1 MTKPDFVSGDISCYG
16 DMHEYQNTN
25 VVCDDE
31 IDDYLH
37 PNGFPDWEAACT
49 FFRDLEIK
57 HDIKVVQLE
66 AC

>member
-1 MTKPDFVSGDISCYG
+1 MIKPDYEDGHTTCYG
-16 DMHEYQNTN
+16 TMHEYQNTN

-37 PNGFPDWEAACT
+37 PDGFPSWEAAII
-49 FFRDLEIK
+49 FFRDLEIR